1 VTTLAGTL
9 DSGSAASERV
19 DSIFGSDVFSRNVMR
34 KRLPKEVYRSLLRTI
49 DRGER
54 LDPAVADVVAASMKD
69 WAIENGASHYT
80 HWFQPL
86 TGLTAE
92 KHDSLAAPDG
102 AGGVVF
108 NFSGE
113 ELVQGEPDA
122 SSFPS
127 GGIRATFEARGYTAW
142 DATSPA
148 FLMRGENNVTLCIP
162 TAFVSWTGEALDT
175 KIPLL
180 RSVEALSTQA
190 LRILKI
196 FGTDKGVSRVAT
208 TVGPE
213 QEYFLVDR
221 DLYYKRPDL
230 LISER
235 TLFGARPPKGQQLE
249 DHYFGTIPPRV
260 LAFMAESERELY
272 RLGVPVKTRHNEVAP
287 GQYEIAPLFE
297 ASHIA
302 SDHQMIIMETLK
314 RVAPRFGLQALLHE
328 KPFAGVNGSG
338 KHNNWSMATDTGV
351 NLLDP
356 QDETH
361 TNMQFLVFLV
371 ATIRAVDIHAD
382 LLRSSIASAAN
393 DHRLGANEAP
403 PAIISIFL
411 GKMLT
416 DILEQVEKGL
426 PKRTIRGGTL
436 DMGATTLPQL
446 PRHSGDRNRT
456 SPFAF
461 TGNKFEFRAVGSSA
475 SIAWPNTVLNTI
487 VAESLD
493 HVATELERAVGQRP
507 SPSRLQTGVVAVL
520 KKLIKQHKRVIF
532 DGDNYSEEW
541 HAEAGR
547 RGLPNLKDSVEA
559 FGVLRARKNS
569 DLFRKYGVLS
579 KVEYESRIHIAIE
592 KYVKQLQIE
601 AETMVSIARGHI
613 LPAALEHQRRTAEA
627 VSSTK
632 AAGVDAGETTR
643 ALRGFVDM
651 VDEFR
656 RRIADVERLA
666 GHHEAD
672 PAKHAAQQAR
682 ELKPAMARLRE
693 TGDAIE
699 SQVAADL
706 WPMPTYRDLLFLMS
720 GGRGAGLGS
729 KVGASDLR
737 PSLRFTP
744 ATPPAC
750 PASAGTAPRGSVPG
764 SAPRPWPGR
773 PSPLRGCCRGRNRPR
788 GLRPAAGGWAGPAPP
803 ARAGRG
809 SFCGTLG
816 GPAPRRPA
824 SRASPPARPAAARSA
839 ACSRPTG

>member
-1 VTTLAGTL
+1 MTTPARSLNG
-9 DSGSAASERV
+9 GSNRAERI
-19 DSIFGSDVFSRNVMR
+19 DSIFGADVFSRSTMR
-34 KRLPKEVYRSLLRTI
+34 QRLPKEVYRSLLRTI
-49 DRGER
+49 DHGEP

-92 KHDSLAAPDG
+92 KHDSLAGPDG
-102 AGGVVF
+102 SGGVVF
-108 NFSGE
+108 NFSGS

-127 GGIRATFEARGYTAW
+127 GGLRATFEARGYTAW

-148 FLMRGENNVTLCIP
+148 FLMRGENNVTRCIP

-196 FGTDKGVSRVAT
+196 FGTDQGVSRIVT

-221 DLYYKRPDL
+221 ELYYRRPDL
-230 LISER
+230 LICER
-235 TLFGARPPKGQQLE
+235 TLFGAKPPKGQQLE
-249 DHYFGTIPPRV
+249 DHYFGTIAPRV
-260 LAFMAESERELY
+260 LAFMAESEQELY

-302 SDHQMIIMETLK
+302 SDHQMLLMETLK

-338 KHNNWSMATDTGV
+338 KHNNWSMSTDTGV

-361 TNMQFLVFLV
+361 TNSQFLVFLV

-382 LLRSSIASAAN
+382 LLRASIASAAN

-411 GKMLT
+411 GKMLS
-416 DILEQVEKGL
+416 DILEQVEAGL
-426 PKRTIRGGTL
+426 PKRTIRGGVL
-436 DMGATTLPQL
+436 DLGATTLPML

-493 HVATELERAVGQRP
+493 YVADQLEKAVGAKP
-507 SPSRLQTGVVAVL
+507 TPAKLQAGVISVL
-520 KKLIKQHKRVIF
+520 KRLIKEHKRVIF

-559 FGVLRARKNS
+559 FGVLRAKKNV
-569 DLFRKYGVLS
+569 DLFKKYGVLS
-579 KVEYESRIHIAIE
+579 KAEHDSRTHIMIE
-592 KYVKQLQIE
+592 KYTKQLAIE
-601 AETMVSIARGHI
+601 AETMVSIARGQI
-613 LPAALEHQRRTAEA
+613 LPAALRHQLRMAETVA
-627 VSSTK
+627 ATK
-632 AAGVDAGETTR
+632 AAGVDCADTTA
-643 ALRGFVDM
+643 ALRSFVDL
-651 VDEFR
+651 VTKLR
-656 RRIADVERLA
+656 NATAAVEQA
-666 GHHEAD
+666 AAHHDAD
-672 PAKHAAQQAR
+672 PIKHAAQISR
-682 ELKPAMARLRE
+682 ELKPVMTDLRSIVDTLE
-693 TGDAIE
+693 NL
-699 SQVAADL
+699 VAADL
-706 WPMPTYRDLLFLMS
+706 WPLPTYRDLLFL
-720 GGRGAGLGS
+720 
-729 KVGASDLR
+729 K
-737 PSLRFTP
+737 
-744 ATPPAC
+744 
-750 PASAGTAPRGSVPG
+750 
-764 SAPRPWPGR
+764 
-773 PSPLRGCCRGRNRPR
+773 
-788 GLRPAAGGWAGPAPP
+788 
-803 ARAGRG
+803 
-809 SFCGTLG
+809 
-816 GPAPRRPA
+816 
-824 SRASPPARPAAARSA
+824 
-839 ACSRPTG
+839 